1 VYVDLMTNEANYA
14 FGGLPERLA
23 IISNNKTV
31 YIGGIGPYGFDIDEM
46 EQALKKVLSRA
57 A

>member
-1 VYVDLMTNEANYA
+1 MTNEANYA

-31 YIGGIGPYGFDIDEM
+31 YIGGIGPYGFDISEM
-46 EQALKKVLSRA
+46 EETLKKLLSRA
-57 A
+57 AWN